1 MESDRR
7 QFILTF
13 DITVHMYGRVKVC
26 VYAHTKKEEISLF
39 YEVTSPLRSEL
50 SLTSQLSVLLGERS
64 CHKHGPIL
72 RCVAG

>member
-26 VYAHTKKEEISLF
+26 VHT
-39 YEVTSPLRSEL
+39 
-50 SLTSQLSVLLGERS
+50 
-64 CHKHGPIL
+64 H
-72 RCVAG
+72 